1 MAFHFSLDSLLRL
14 RRSIEHQQEILLANA
29 SHNVAQQ
36 QQKVLQ
42 LEESLRQMMEQEVKQ
57 LGVGAHAIELQTTLY
72 IRSRALEKLGE
83 LQNELVQLKKIESV
97 CRANLLR
104 ARQARGILETLR
116 ERRLRQYQQEEA
128 RQEQRRMDDLFLL
141 RREYL
146 QRQ

>member
-29 SHNVAQQ
+29 SHNVALQ
-36 QQKVLQ
+36 QQKIMQ
-42 LEESLRQMMEQEVKQ
+42 LEESLRQRMEQEVKQ

-83 LQNELVQLKKIESV
+83 LQNELGQLKKVESV

-104 ARQARGILETLR
+104 ARQVRDILETLR

-141 RREYL
+141 RREYM